1 MQLSPFPPEL
11 GSVLMKARLLG
22 AMNCER
28 GCIIFTCGRYE
39 DTLLYVEF
47 IIIII
52 IIIIILLLLLLLFT
66 TIC

>member
-39 DTLLYVEF
+39 DTLFYVEFF

-52 IIIIILLLLLLLFT
+52 IIIIIYVDML
-66 TIC
+66 TID

>member
-39 DTLLYVEF
+39 DTLFCVEFF

-52 IIIIILLLLLLLFT
+52 IIIIIIYDDML
-66 TIC
+66 TID